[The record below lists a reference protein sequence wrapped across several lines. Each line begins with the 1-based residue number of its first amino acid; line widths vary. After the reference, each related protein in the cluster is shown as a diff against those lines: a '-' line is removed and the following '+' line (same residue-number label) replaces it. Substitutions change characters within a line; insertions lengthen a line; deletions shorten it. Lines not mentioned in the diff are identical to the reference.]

1 MPLRVQNICLPGSK
15 AYKWKKDS
23 LDHFRPEKTWAHSV
37 ESPSQAGLRLLL
49 QESQKLF
56 WDPTTPLEWLGDS
69 AVGAGWWWTH
79 PAPERTTQKQEAEA
93 APLWGAFLGSF
104 SAPVAGV
111 KNADEAELKQVAS
124 EPLELTVYNVLDFP
138 LLSSLVSRL
147 TRVLCTRI
155 KEKSNKENAGEVKP
169 SQWGLSFLLLSIHLP
184 SH

>member
-1 MPLRVQNICLPGSK
+1 M
-15 AYKWKKDS
+15 
-23 LDHFRPEKTWAHSV
+23 
-37 ESPSQAGLRLLL
+37 
-49 QESQKLF
+49 
-56 WDPTTPLEWLGDS
+56 
-69 AVGAGWWWTH
+69 
-79 PAPERTTQKQEAEA
+79 
-93 APLWGAFLGSF
+93 GSF

-169 SQWGLSFLLLSIHLP
+169 SQ
-184 SH
+184 